1 MSLHPGIENNPVKC
15 VATCFLVFRH
25 QLFCFSRDFFQ
36 HPNQSPKSCTQT
48 RSQDANF
55 GWHVET
61 VKTRMAF
68 GAKTRT
74 ELHFGGKMTRLKKL
88 QPLLTLL
95 PSLKVHIQKFEN
107 KCVKYCRAV
116 VNDLVVKLNKKVR
129 GGMACSG
136 SNFTRMKT
144 GDRQFLGTCACT
156 SMFPNQS

>member
-1 MSLHPGIENNPVKC
+1 MLLRHRPLVTSGDLKAFCWILDQWLLLESFHNMSLHPGIENNPVKC

-74 ELHFGGKMTRLKKL
+74 ELHFEGKVTRLKKL

-95 PSLKVHIQKFEN
+95 PSLKVHIQKSEIS
-107 KCVKYCRAV
+107 V
-116 VNDLVVKLNKKVR
+116 
-129 GGMACSG
+129 
-136 SNFTRMKT
+136 SNTVE
-144 GDRQFLGTCACT
+144 LW
-156 SMFPNQS
+156 SMILS